1 MSQYFFL
8 QAEDMYPKIVT
19 VPTQYYINKIIEEGL
34 VLVKNEQSITIS
46 PMSDGYCVITDVEC
60 YDDDELLTLMSAS
73 LINDRTIVCMQVTE
87 SILTTISKLS
97 SFIKTRF
104 RIIKSINEN
113 AAFLSNLIDEK
124 PDENAALFIMSE
136 NAIEKQFSVKIKSD
150 QDSFSTPEMAG
161 KEQQNVQFV
170 GVGTNL
176 DMLTEQARSWIVNS
190 SDIILFERTYENIVR
205 HIERKGNVYILPY
218 TYGDF
223 DRNIRLVDGQLAV
236 LSRLGIK
243 NVTVLIE
250 GNPQIYDV
258 PNKLSNKHR
267 NFYYEI
273 YLPIGIAISHYL
285 EEKYCTNFMNPS
297 HVYFTGFNERHGR
310 TRESLITEIVD
321 YTNTDVTCVI
331 VEMYAGSIELV
342 LSAIRESGLQK
353 SIFVV
358 SNAFTSKQSI
368 YLLSSSCEEDL
379 STLDVIKGELTTLI
393 IIDDRRFYSKS
404 PSYRKAQKKYGFE
417 NYLKT
422 ERAKN

>member
-1 MSQYFFL
+1 MH
-8 QAEDMYPKIVT
+8 PKIVT
-19 VPTQYYINKIIEEGL
+19 IPAQYYINKIIEEGL

-60 YDDDELLTLMSAS
+60 YNDEELLALMSAS
-73 LINDRTIVCMQVTE
+73 LINDRTVVCMQVTE
-87 SILTTISKLS
+87 MILRTISKLPL
-97 SFIKTRF
+97 FIKTQF
-104 RIIKSINEN
+104 QIIKAIDDN
-113 AAFLSNLIDEK
+113 AEFLSNPIEEK
-124 PDENAALFIMSE
+124 PSENTVLFIMSQ
-136 NAIEKQFSVKIKSD
+136 NAIEKQFSVKIKSA
-150 QDSFSTPEMAG
+150 QDSFSTQEMAG
-161 KEQQNVQFV
+161 EERQKVQFI

-176 DMLTEQARSWIVNS
+176 DMLTDQARNWIANS
-190 SDIILFERTYENIVR
+190 SEIILFERTYENIVR
-205 HIERKGNVYILPY
+205 HLERKGNVYILPY
-218 TYGDF
+218 AYGDF
-223 DRNIRLVDGQLAV
+223 DRNIMLVDGQLAV
-236 LSRLGIK
+236 LNRLGVK

-285 EEKYCTNFMNPS
+285 EEKYRTDFMNPS

-310 TRESLITEIVD
+310 TKEALITEIGD
-321 YTNTDVTCVI
+321 YTSTDITCVI

-342 LSAIRESGLQK
+342 LSAIRERGLQK

-379 STLDVIKGELTTLI
+379 LHC
-393 IIDDRRFYSKS
+393 
-404 PSYRKAQKKYGFE
+404 
-417 NYLKT
+417 
-422 ERAKN
+422 